1 MKKNTEKWT
10 ALLMTAVMAAGLTGC
25 GNAGAETQDAEQPAA
40 QQDQTVQ
47 SDTGQEQQDA
57 TAEAESDG
65 ATGGKVSVVLATNW
79 GEGDAKYDY
88 FYPLFEKFQEEHK
101 DTLDITLQTYS
112 TEDYKTK
119 IKTQTASGDLPD
131 VFTYW
136 GGGMMKD
143 MVDAGLLLNVDD
155 YFAASSEVS
164 KEDFEDEAFEYY
176 VSGDGNAYGIP
187 LESTRGIFIA
197 NKALFEQYDLEYPK
211 TYEELVKV
219 SEVFRANDIIPLAIG
234 SNGGAPS
241 EFFFSELYNQYE
253 GAADEIKA
261 LAAGGSFHTENA
273 VRVAEVIVDM
283 IDHGMLPADTMAN
296 GGWTGSLQL
305 YTDQKAAM
313 TYTYPWNFE
322 FIPDEMQENSEI
334 IPIPQLPGATVDSA
348 SMISGFTVYGFV
360 INKQSFEDA
369 AKHDAVLALCDF
381 LASDELTQELTKSGM
396 IPCKKVEINADE
408 QKLIMQKTI
417 EYAKDKKLV
426 QVHYTTMPSADAIT
440 MMDSSLDELFIKAI
454 TPEEFAQ
461 KVQSVL
467 DKNNE

>member
-1 MKKNTEKWT
+1 MKKNCKKWT
-10 ALLMTAVMAAGLTGC
+10 ALWMAMALGASLTACGDADGGSPDTSSPDTAQESTDQSDAA
-25 GNAGAETQDAEQPAA
+25 QPDAEP
-40 QQDQTVQ
+40 
-47 SDTGQEQQDA
+47 E
-57 TAEAESDG
+57 EESSAG
-65 ATGGKVSVVLATNW
+65 SGEKVSVVLATNW

-136 GGGMMKD
+136 GGGLMKD
-143 MVDAGLLLNVDD
+143 MVDAGLLLNTDD
-155 YFAASSEVS
+155 YFAASSNVK
-164 KEDFEDEAFEYY
+164 KEDFEDGSFEYY

-187 LESTRGIFIA
+187 IESTRGIFIA
-197 NKALFEQYDLEYPK
+197 NKALFEQYGLEYPE
-211 TYEELVKV
+211 TYEELVEV
-219 SEVFRANDIIPLAIG
+219 SEIFKQNDIIPLAIG
-234 SNGGAPS
+234 SNGGTPS

-261 LAAGGSFHTENA
+261 LAGDGNFDTENA
-273 VRVAEVIVDM
+273 VKVAEVIVDM
-283 IDHGMLPADTMAN
+283 IDRGMLPADTMAN

-322 FIPDEMQENSEI
+322 FIPDEIQENTEI
-334 IPIPQLPGATVDSA
+334 IPIPQLPDSTVDSS

-360 INKQSFEDA
+360 INKESFEDE
-369 AKHDAVLALCDF
+369 AKHDAVLELCDF
-381 LASDELTQELTKSGM
+381 LASDELSQELTKSGM
-396 IPCKKVEINADE
+396 IPCKKVEINVDE

-417 EYAKDKKLV
+417 EYAKDKNLV

-454 TPEEFAQ
+454 TPEEFAA
-461 KVQSVL
+461 KVQAVL
-467 DKNNE
+467 DKNKE

>member
-1 MKKNTEKWT
+1 
-10 ALLMTAVMAAGLTGC
+10 MAAALGMSLTAC
-25 GNAGAETQDAEQPAA
+25 GSAGAEP
-40 QQDQTVQ
+40 Q
-47 SDTGQEQQDA
+47 SDAQPDTAQTDTAKEDAGQQEETAAAENSGNTGE
-57 TAEAESDG
+57 
-65 ATGGKVSVVLATNW
+65 KVSVVLATNW

-101 DTLDITLQTYS
+101 DTMEITLQTYS

-155 YFAASSEVS
+155 YFAASSSVS
-164 KEDFEDEAFEYY
+164 KEDFEDGAFEYY

-187 LESTRGIFIA
+187 IESTRGIFIA
-197 NKALFEQYDLEYPK
+197 NKALFEQYNLEYPK
-211 TYEELVKV
+211 TYEELVEVSKV
-219 SEVFRANDIIPLAIG
+219 FQENDIIPLAIG
-234 SNGGAPS
+234 SNGGTPS

-253 GAADEIKA
+253 GAADEIGA
-261 LAAGGSFHTENA
+261 LAGDGNFDTENA
-273 VRVAEVIVDM
+273 VKTAAAIVDM
-283 IDHGMLPADTMAN
+283 IDQGMMPADTMAN

-322 FIPDEMQENSEI
+322 FISDEMQENSEI
-334 IPIPQLPGATVDSA
+334 IPIPQLPGTAVDSS
-348 SMISGFTVYGFV
+348 SMISGFTVYGLV

-381 LASDELTQELTKSGM
+381 LASNELTQELTKSGM
-396 IPCKKVEINADE
+396 IPCKKVEVNVEE

-417 EYAKDKKLV
+417 EYAKDKKLI

-461 KVQSVL
+461 KVQAVL
-467 DKNNE
+467 DKNRE

>member
-1 MKKNTEKWT
+1 M
-10 ALLMTAVMAAGLTGC
+10 
-25 GNAGAETQDAEQPAA
+25 
-40 QQDQTVQ
+40 
-47 SDTGQEQQDA
+47 
-57 TAEAESDG
+57 
-65 ATGGKVSVVLATNW
+65 LATNW

-101 DTLDITLQTYS
+101 DTMDITLQTYS

-155 YFAASSEVS
+155 YFAASSDVK
-164 KEDFEDEAFEYY
+164 KEDFEDGAFAYY
-176 VSGDGNAYGIP
+176 TSGDGNAYGIP
-187 LESTRGIFIA
+187 IESTRGIFIA
-197 NKALFEQYDLEYPK
+197 NKSLFGQYVE
-211 TYEELVKV
+211 V
-219 SEVFRANDIIPLAIG
+219 SKVFRENDISPLAIG
-234 SNGGAPS
+234 SNGGTPS

-253 GAADEIKA
+253 GAADEISA
-261 LAAGGSFHTENA
+261 LAGGGSFHTENA
-273 VRVAEVIVDM
+273 VKVAEVIVDM
-283 IDHGMLPADTMAN
+283 IDQGMLPADTMAN

-322 FIPDEMQENSEI
+322 FISEEMQENSEI
-334 IPIPQLPGATVDSA
+334 IPIPQLPGATVDPS
-348 SMISGFTVYGFV
+348 SIISGFTVYGLV

-396 IPCKKVEINADE
+396 IPCKKVEVNADE
-408 QKLIMQKTI
+408 QKLIMHKTI
-417 EYAKDKKLV
+417 DYAKDKTLV

-461 KVQSVL
+461 KVQAVL
-467 DKNNE
+467 DKNKE

>member
-1 MKKNTEKWT
+1 MKKNSKRWT
-10 ALLMTAVMAAGLTGC
+10 ALLMASALGMSLTAC
-25 GNAGAETQDAEQPAA
+25 GNAGTETQNTAQPDTAQTDTAQEDTKQQNGTDEADAS
-40 QQDQTVQ
+40 TN
-47 SDTGQEQQDA
+47 TGE
-57 TAEAESDG
+57 
-65 ATGGKVSVVLATNW
+65 KVSVVLATNW

-88 FYPLFEKFQEEHK
+88 FYPLFEKLQEEHK
-101 DTLDITLQTYS
+101 DTMEITLQTYS

-155 YFAASSEVS
+155 YFAASSNVK
-164 KEDFEDEAFEYY
+164 KEDFEDGSFEYF

-187 LESTRGIFIA
+187 LESTRGIFLA
-197 NKALFEQYDLEYPK
+197 NKTLFEQYNLEYPK
-211 TYEELVKV
+211 TYDELVEVSKV
-219 SEVFRANDIIPLAIG
+219 FQENDIIPLAIG
-234 SNGGAPS
+234 SNGGTPS

-253 GAADEIKA
+253 GAADEISA
-261 LAAGGSFHTENA
+261 LAGGGNFDTENA
-273 VRVAEVIVDM
+273 VRTAEAIVDM
-283 IDHGMLPADTMAN
+283 IDQGMLPADTMAN

-322 FIPDEMQENSEI
+322 FISEEMQENSEV
-334 IPIPQLPGATVDSA
+334 IPIPQLPGSTVDSA

-369 AKHDAVLALCDF
+369 AKKDAVMALCDF
-381 LASDELTQELTKSGM
+381 LASNELSQELTRSGM
-396 IPCKKVEINADE
+396 IPCKKVEVNVEE

-417 EYAKDKKLV
+417 EYAKDKKLI

-461 KVQSVL
+461 KVQAVL
-467 DKNNE
+467 DKNKE

>member
-1 MKKNTEKWT
+1 M
-10 ALLMTAVMAAGLTGC
+10 AAVLAAGLSGC
-25 GNAGAETQDAEQPAA
+25 GDAGAETQNAA
-40 QQDQTVQ
+40 QPDAAQTEATENDAQ
-47 SDTGQEQQDA
+47 QEQTD
-57 TAEAESDG
+57 EASEADSAG
-65 ATGGKVSVVLATNW
+65 ASGEKVSVVLATNW

-88 FYPLFEKFQEEHK
+88 FYPLFEQFQEAHK

-155 YFAASSEVS
+155 YFAVSSKVS
-164 KEDFEDEAFEYY
+164 KEQFEDGAFEYY

-197 NKALFEQYDLEYPK
+197 NKALFEQYSLEYPK
-211 TYEELVKV
+211 TYEDLVEV
-219 SEVFRANDIIPLAIG
+219 SEVFKANDIIPLAIG
-234 SNGGAPS
+234 SNGGTPS

-273 VRVAEVIVDM
+273 VKVAEVIVDM
-283 IDHGMLPADTMAN
+283 IDQGMLPADTMAN

-322 FIPDEMQENSEI
+322 FISDEMQENSEI
-334 IPIPQLPGATVDSA
+334 IPIPQLPGSTVDPST
-348 SMISGFTVYGFV
+348 MISGFTVYGFV
-360 INKQSFEDA
+360 INKQSFEDP
-369 AKHDAVLALCDF
+369 AKQDAVLALCDF

-396 IPCKKVEINADE
+396 IPCKKVEVNVEE
-408 QKLIMQKTI
+408 QKPIMRKTI
-417 EYAKDKKLV
+417 EYAKDKALV

-461 KVQSVL
+461 KVQAVL
-467 DKNNE
+467 DKNNES